1 MLMAMIENIYETM
14 NLRITETAF
23 ELHLRKIYPTVLETK
38 DYICAEG
45 VIPIALVAHMD
56 TVFFKP
62 ATTIYYDRQKNTMW
76 SPMGL
81 GADDRAGVFA
91 IIQILQS
98 GLRPHIIFTT
108 DEEKGCLGAEALA
121 KTECPFAVNP
131 KALTRPIKPIPTIV
145 IFISYTSQY
154 IGYILHEK

>member
-1 MLMAMIENIYETM
+1 
-14 NLRITETAF
+14 
-23 ELHLRKIYPTVLETK
+23 
-38 DYICAEG
+38 
-45 VIPIALVAHMD
+45 MD

-62 ATTIYYDRQKNTMW
+62 ATIIYYDRQKNTMW

-121 KTECPFAVNP
+121 KTECPFQEL
-131 KALTRPIKPIPTIV
+131 K
-145 IFISYTSQY
+145 Y
-154 IGYILHEK
+154 IIELDR